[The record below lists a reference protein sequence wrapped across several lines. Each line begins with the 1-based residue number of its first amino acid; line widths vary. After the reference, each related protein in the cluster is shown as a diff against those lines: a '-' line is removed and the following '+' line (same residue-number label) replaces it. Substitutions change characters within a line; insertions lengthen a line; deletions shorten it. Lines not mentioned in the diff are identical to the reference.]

1 MDSVTLSENVKHC
14 TILSTGLHKMKN
26 CVHFQK
32 KTVLGMML
40 CLESLQKFKKRK
52 EIIFFFRRRGTGHDV
67 VASLQNIRK
76 NRNYLCFR
84 KKMGLDTLLCPDSR
98 S

>member
-14 TILSTGLHKMKN
+14 TILSTRLHKMKN

-40 CLESLQKFKKRK
+40 CLVSLQKFKKEKRLSLFS
-52 EIIFFFRRRGTGHDV
+52 EEDGTGHDV

-76 NRNYLCFR
+76 NRNYLCFQ
-84 KKMGLDTLLCPDSR
+84 KKMGLDTMLCPDSR